1 MTGARPRCSVAR
13 TLAVVGERWTML
25 VLREAFY
32 GVRRFDDFQR
42 HLGVARNVLT
52 ARLATLVD
60 HGLLVRT
67 PYHEPGRRRRDE
79 YRLTPAGQELL
90 PAIIA
95 LMQWGDAHLA
105 DAAGPP
111 VTVAHR
117 GCGAP
122 VHAELVCAAGHG
134 ALTAR
139 DTAPGP
145 GPGMLATG
153 LATGTATA
161 TATGSATGS

>member
-1 MTGARPRCSVAR
+1 MSTQLRHTDAMASQLPHCSVAR
-13 TLAVVGERWTML
+13 TLTVVGERWTML

-52 ARLATLVD
+52 ARLATLVEHD
-60 HGLLVRT
+60 LLVRT
-67 PYHEPGRRRRDE
+67 PYHEPGQRRRDE
-79 YRLTPAGQELL
+79 YRLTPAGKELL
-90 PAIIA
+90 PALIA

-105 DAAGPP
+105 GPAGPP

-117 GCGAP
+117 DCGAL
-122 VHAELVCAAGHG
+122 VHAELVCDAGHG

-139 DTAPGP
+139 DTQPEP

-153 LATGTATA
+153 T
-161 TATGSATGS
+161 